1 MAYLPAGTPIAYR
14 LPFLGRIAREIA
26 EGDADNKWYLIAGLL
41 SAIAAAVLTWGL
53 PALVVSAVAAVPV
66 CFVMLVLITRG

>member
-1 MAYLPAGTPIAYR
+1 MAYLPTGTPLAYR
-14 LPFLGRIAREIA
+14 LPILGRIARETA

-41 SAIAAAVLTWGL
+41 SAIAAAVITWGL
-53 PALVVSAVAAVPV
+53 PALVVAAVAAVPV